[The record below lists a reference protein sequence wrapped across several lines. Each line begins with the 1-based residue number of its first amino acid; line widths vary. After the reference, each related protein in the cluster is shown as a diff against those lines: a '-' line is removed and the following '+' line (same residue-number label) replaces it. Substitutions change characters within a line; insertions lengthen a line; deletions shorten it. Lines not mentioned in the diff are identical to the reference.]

1 MVGPALVLVEAGG
14 GAVSDRVA
22 DHHHAACAGCGLDFN
37 PGQEQACGGGGGSI
51 QVARQALVAAGDP
64 TGLAAVPVEGP
75 ADCRW
80 AVPADRSAVPGPRRS
95 ARRAGRRSGAAV
107 VPRPVVRPRWPLLSA
122 AAACRRHCSTLPA
135 GAARPG

>member
-64 TGLAAVPVEGP
+64 TGLAAVPVEGLQRRRP
-75 ADCRW
+75 RHENADLQGLLI
-80 AVPADRSAVPGPRRS
+80 AGGHTPGWPSKWSGRG
-95 ARRAGRRSGAAV
+95 AAPGRAATLAAPIRSGC
-107 VPRPVVRPRWPLLSA
+107 VP
-122 AAACRRHCSTLPA
+122 
-135 GAARPG
+135 